1 MIIGGND
8 SLHGGHSQIHTD
20 RYMNKSMHS
29 KFITTSTHLRGFRS
43 PGVVGTPSVIG
54 GSGNH
59 NLTQHNP
66 LLSQSNSVN
75 NNQGGQQQSSMIEKE
90 RRAIEKIKQ
99 RQRKDIEQMMEYELQ
114 LERIRKENEHKMI
127 K

>member
-1 MIIGGND
+1 
-8 SLHGGHSQIHTD
+8 
-20 RYMNKSMHS
+20 MNKSMPS

-43 PGVVGTPSVIG
+43 PGGAVGTPSVIG

-66 LLSQSNSVN
+66 LLSQSNIVN
-75 NNQGGQQQSSMIEKE
+75 NNQGGQKQSSMIEKE